1 MVDHDVKYF
10 DTDMTAYPRT
20 SAWSL
25 SIGDLTQAAVFAAL
39 IAALGLP
46 GTINIGTSGVPITF
60 QTLGVILAG
69 AVLGPRKGT
78 LAVVIFMVLAIAGLP
93 ILSGGRSGLT
103 ALASPTAG
111 YFVGFLPAVVVIGVL
126 TAAMMSVGDEPRYRV
141 LWGIGI
147 NALGGMFVL
156 YLFGVIGL
164 VLRTDLTVWAAITSN
179 GPFIIG
185 DVIKVVVAA
194 LVAAQIHRG
203 RPGLIEPL
211 RLSRRNAAGS

>member
-1 MVDHDVKYF
+1 
-10 DTDMTAYPRT
+10 MTASPKSPNR
-20 SAWSL
+20 WSL

-60 QTLGVILAG
+60 QSLGVILAG

-93 ILSGGRSGLT
+93 ILSGGRNGLT
-103 ALASPTAG
+103 ALSSPTAG
-111 YFVGFLPAVVVIGVL
+111 YFIGFLPAVIVIGVL
-126 TAAMMSVGDEPRYRV
+126 TALMVSTGGTTGSGKYRV

-147 NALGGMFVL
+147 NALGGIVVL
-156 YLFGVIGL
+156 YACGVLGL
-164 VLRTDLTVWAAITSN
+164 LVRTDLTLWAAIATN
-179 GPFIIG
+179 GSFIPG
-185 DVIKVVVAA
+185 DIAKCVIAA
-194 LVAAQIHRG
+194 LVAAQVHRG

-211 RLSRRNAAGS
+211 RARRSGTVAG

>member
-1 MVDHDVKYF
+1 
-10 DTDMTAYPRT
+10 MTASPKSPNR
-20 SAWSL
+20 WSL

-60 QTLGVILAG
+60 QSLGVILAG

-93 ILSGGRSGLT
+93 ILSGGRNGLT
-103 ALASPTAG
+103 ALSSPTAG
-111 YFVGFLPAVVVIGVL
+111 YFIGFLPAVIVIGVL
-126 TAAMMSVGDEPRYRV
+126 TAIMVSTGGTTGSGKYRV

-147 NALGGMFVL
+147 NALGGIVVL
-156 YLFGVIGL
+156 YACGVLGL
-164 VLRTDLTVWAAITSN
+164 LVRTDLTLWAAIATN
-179 GPFIIG
+179 GSFIPG
-185 DVIKVVVAA
+185 DIAKCVIAA
-194 LVAAQIHRG
+194 LVAAQVHRG

-211 RLSRRNAAGS
+211 RARRSGTVAG

>member
-1 MVDHDVKYF
+1 
-10 DTDMTAYPRT
+10 MTASPKSPNR
-20 SAWSL
+20 WSL

-60 QTLGVILAG
+60 QSLGVILAG

-93 ILSGGRSGLT
+93 ILSGGRNGLT
-103 ALASPTAG
+103 ALSSPTAG
-111 YFVGFLPAVVVIGVL
+111 YFIGFLPAVIVIGVL
-126 TAAMMSVGDEPRYRV
+126 TAIMVSTGGTTGSGKYRV

-147 NALGGMFVL
+147 NALGGIVVL
-156 YLFGVIGL
+156 YACGVLGL
-164 VLRTDLTVWAAITSN
+164 LVRTDLTLWAAIATN
-179 GPFIIG
+179 GSFIPG
-185 DVIKVVVAA
+185 DIAKCIIAA
-194 LVAAQIHRG
+194 LVAAQVHRG

-211 RLSRRNAAGS
+211 RARRSGTVAG